1 MIRELALQEKVHVRL
16 LPGQLCGGTA
26 LIGTVIQKDR
36 MPLKAPP
43 KSHHYFF
50 PLGSLV
56 YILQPELW
64 NGMVGIYA
72 SIRLGE
78 GDIEEVKAALGE
90 EERIDSAAGTGI

>member
-16 LPGQLCGGTA
+16 LTGQLLGGTV
-26 LIGTVIQKDR
+26 LRGTVLRGTVIQKDR

-43 KSHHYFF
+43 KGHHYFF

-56 YILQPELW
+56 YIIQPENW
-64 NGMVGIYA
+64 NGIAGNYA

-78 GDIEEVKAALGE
+78 EDIEEVE

>member
-1 MIRELALQEKVHVRL
+1 MLR
-16 LPGQLCGGTA
+16 
-26 LIGTVIQKDR
+26 GTVIQKDR

-43 KSHHYFF
+43 KGHHYFF

-56 YILQPELW
+56 YIIQPEDW
-64 NGMVGIYA
+64 NGIAGNYV

-78 GDIEEVKAALGE
+78 RDIEEVKAALGE